1 MSKKILGQLKDFGND
16 LNRSLKE
23 TQAASVLLGNT
34 ANPYAQALGAA
45 LGSQGYGGP
54 RRKGRKPGPKPK
66 KAGGKKKPKTA
77 AQKRAA
83 KLRAM
88 KKKMM
93 QGGFSFGGLG
103 NFFKNVASV
112 PIYAA
117 SGALG
122 GLNGGIQNL

>member
-1 MSKKILGQLKDFGND
+1 MD

-34 ANPYAQALGAA
+34 ANPYLQAAGAA

-66 KAGGKKKPKTA
+66 KAGGKKRAKPKTA
-77 AQKRAA
+77 AQKRASA
-83 KLRAM
+83 RRRMM
-88 KKKMM
+88 K
-93 QGGFSFGGLG
+93 GRGFFDFL
-103 NFFKNVASV
+103 KNVASV
-112 PIYAA
+112 PIFAA